1 MCFRVEL
8 ISSPMMLWFS
18 YLLDM
23 PPVLWKLEWCK
34 ETGDFVYKPVYENVN
49 ILIPK
54 LKIIEEKSKKS

>member
-1 MCFRVEL
+1 
-8 ISSPMMLWFS
+8 MLWFS